1 MRRLLSTI
9 LFIGMA
15 FSGQGCMIAVV
26 GLGAA
31 GTIAYV
37 RGDLQVTESEPIDVV
52 YEATLK
58 ALEDLDLSITSQSK
72 DALVAEIIT
81 YDAQDKKIGIKLK
94 ASTDKT
100 TQLSIR
106 VGVFGSETKSRLIYE
121 KIQGQLREMR
131 EDS

>member
-1 MRRLLSTI
+1 MRKLLSTI
-9 LFIGMA
+9 LLLGLA
-15 FSGQGCMIAVV
+15 FSGQGCMVAAV

-37 RGDLQVTESEPIDVV
+37 KGDLQTEEPEPIDVV

-58 ALEDLDLSITSQSK
+58 ALADLDLHVTSQSK

-81 YDAQDKKIGIKLK
+81 YDAQDKKIKIKLK
-94 ASTDKT
+94 TLTDNT

-106 VGVFGSETKSRLIYE
+106 VGVFGSETKSRLIYG
-121 KIQGQLREMR
+121 KIRDSLREMR
-131 EDS
+131 EGR